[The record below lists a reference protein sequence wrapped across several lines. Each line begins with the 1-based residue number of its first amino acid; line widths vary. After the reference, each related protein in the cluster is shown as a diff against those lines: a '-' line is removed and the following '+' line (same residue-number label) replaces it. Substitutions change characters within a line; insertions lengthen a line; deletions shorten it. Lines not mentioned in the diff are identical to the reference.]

1 MQLAIADK
9 AAEPAFFRALL
20 EATVYAHAPRHDRS
34 GRLRFIQF
42 TTPDGLTV
50 LPFFSDETQAKS
62 AAGANATVVVLLGRQ
77 LFELA
82 RGATFMLN
90 PNTVSCTLYPE
101 EVAALLDRGEVAVLE
116 RVEAGEHQYRIN
128 PLDEI
133 PAWVVDHLL
142 PLFAALP
149 CVSAAYA
156 VEIGNSDTPGRG
168 LLIAVAVP
176 IKDAERVARATT
188 TALQTHADE
197 LQLSV
202 DLTAFE
208 PGEVPDWLADAV
220 VAPFYERAIGER
232 LVPGSARVQ

>member
-1 MQLAIADK
+1 MSRIPMVQVETGPIIAPALQ
-9 AAEPAFFRALL
+9 AANQIREGRARVSML
-20 EATVYAHAPRHDRS
+20 
-34 GRLRFIQF
+34 
-42 TTPDGLTV
+42 
-50 LPFFSDETQAKS
+50 ETQAK
-62 AAGANATVVVLLGRQ
+62 G
-77 LFELA
+77 
-82 RGATFMLN
+82 
-90 PNTVSCTLYPE
+90 YPE